1 MAPVTPQIPASIREG
16 AQTLGWYQ
24 NPALKNM
31 SFGTGFNQPEGGA
44 NNPLGLIAAKTKAL
58 QEMGI
63 DPKPYIG
70 SFIESDALTSMLP
83 KPFNLAEQQQIIE
96 MNEASQLRVAKERQ
110 KLGEESTQKALLYS
124 AIGNLGKSISSAIA
138 GSPEQQQ
145 RLDNAYTNALQAT
158 TSIRPSTLV
167 ISPGSAIGQRNYFK

>member
-1 MAPVTPQIPASIREG
+1 MINRPVDLD
-16 AQTLGWYQ
+16 AQEKI
-24 NPALKNM
+24 LKM
-31 SFGTGFNQPEGGA
+31 TE
-44 NNPLGLIAAKTKAL
+44 
-58 QEMGI
+58 
-63 DPKPYIG
+63 D
-70 SFIESDALTSMLP
+70 
-83 KPFNLAEQQQIIE
+83 
-96 MNEASQLRVAKERQ
+96 SQLRVAERRQ